1 MSHLIHRMEG
11 ATDAVGAEG
20 GKSQISL
27 LQSQHRGGFKAGI
40 GTQLE
45 EVKDLRRPMK
55 PKGGTPKP

>member
-1 MSHLIHRMEG
+1 MEG

-27 LQSQHRGGFKAGI
+27 LQSQHRGGFEAGI
-40 GTQLE
+40 GTQLG